1 MFISAPRSP
10 SRSFLQ
16 VGIAD
21 TLVSVSEL
29 GVLGV
34 HSWLPYDRHSSRG
47 FTLDVDPT
55 IYNAKYVSLHRLQ
68 TFTPRRISYK
78 FSCTWCL

>member
-1 MFISAPRSP
+1 MFMSAPRSP

-34 HSWLPYDRHSSRG
+34 HSWLPHDRHGPRG

-55 IYNAKYVSLHRLQ
+55 IYNAKYVLLHRLQ
-68 TFTPRRISYK
+68 TFRPRRISYK
-78 FSCTWCL
+78 FSCTWH

>member
-1 MFISAPRSP
+1 MFMSAPRSP

-34 HSWLPYDRHSSRG
+34 HSWLPHDRHGPRG

-55 IYNAKYVSLHRLQ
+55 ICNVKYVSLHRLQ
-68 TFTPRRISYK
+68 NCRPSSITDRFNCR
-78 FSCTWCL
+78 